1 MNPEFAVELVK
12 TMLFQAL
19 ALAAPILLTAM
30 VIGLGVSL
38 FQAVTS
44 IHEQTLSFVPKVLGI
59 ILLLILILPWMVR
72 SSSGWRC
79 WRAGSPCVRV
89 RRTKDPAARRPSR
102 RSPPDR
108 GPIPVTT
115 ESSPPPGRAMEKS
128 PKQSWVPPEIRRY
141 GTFAAATQAC
151 DKKLGGSDGYT
162 FMGSPIVCAS

>member
-59 ILLLILILPWMVR
+59 AVILIIVLPWMVR
-72 SSSGWRC
+72 STMEFTTLLIEKI
-79 WRAGSPCVRV
+79 PEMVR
-89 RRTKDPAARRPSR
+89 
-102 RSPPDR
+102 
-108 GPIPVTT
+108 
-115 ESSPPPGRAMEKS
+115 
-128 PKQSWVPPEIRRY
+128 
-141 GTFAAATQAC
+141 
-151 DKKLGGSDGYT
+151 
-162 FMGSPIVCAS
+162 